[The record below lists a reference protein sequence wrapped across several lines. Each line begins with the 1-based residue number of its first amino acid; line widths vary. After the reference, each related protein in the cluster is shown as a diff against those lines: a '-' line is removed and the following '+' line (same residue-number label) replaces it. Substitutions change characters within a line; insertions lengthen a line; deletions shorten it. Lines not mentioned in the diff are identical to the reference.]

1 MNRLRS
7 KMGKKAQSIPDLVLW
22 VVVIGILG
30 SAFVFLAFLNDRF
43 ETALLNTTVINSSA
57 AARNVIT
64 SGYDKI
70 NGKLDYVV
78 FVIAIG
84 MALGF
89 IILGWFIPVESIF
102 FVFYVIGAT
111 LGMPMAFII
120 QHFWIKFTGSLTM
133 IATRVAYFPITTHLM
148 DNIGIYYTVVMG
160 IALIVTYAKPGQQ
173 G

>member
-1 MNRLRS
+1 
-7 KMGKKAQSIPDLVLW
+7 MGKKAQSIPDLVLW

-64 SGYDKI
+64 TGYDKI